1 MTAAGRRQFMLVDPC
16 LMAAGSHPLHYA
28 AEVLAAARR
37 AGCDCRLLGNRACAA
52 GLRAADC
59 PVRPT
64 FTNSGYSKYTIAG
77 GLDRLDGRGRSG
89 WLPRPLWESRHGAR
103 RREER
108 IATFARDLAP
118 ALAELRSGDVVLL
131 ATASELEIAGL
142 ARAIAGARPAPGIG
156 WHALVHFPVYRG
168 FVADYDRQDSRL
180 QWARDL
186 LRAARALVPELQLH
200 ATTEELAAQHA
211 RLVGGPVGVLP
222 YPIQSALVG
231 AGGDHR
237 HRGGL
242 RVSCL
247 GDARPEK
254 GSQALPAIVS
264 AALADPL
271 LAGVRFAV
279 QTNLGFDVRS
289 RAAEHRAV
297 SRALATLTRQAAAG
311 GPVDLLPG
319 PLDAA
324 AYARALAATDI
335 MLLPYDQERYRV
347 RCSGIVLE
355 SLASGVVPIVTG
367 GGWMARQ
374 FAEPLRRHAAA
385 AAARA
390 EVLDERLIAGPR
402 LGGGRSLAIDMSAAA
417 PRAADAGRQEII
429 AVAIHWRPGAGSE
442 EPPVRVAVA
451 SSDRLPATMLA
462 ADGSGEAACAIF
474 PRAAPPRALC
484 RVEVG
489 GGSAAVEA
497 IVVRRLAAAGPVPAG
512 AVGAVIA
519 AADDAAAALS
529 EVVRHFPHYRE
540 SAMRHAAT
548 VRAAASGDA
557 VVRRLRP

>member
-1 MTAAGRRQFMLVDPC
+1 MTVAGGRRFMLVDPC
-16 LMAAGSHPLHYA
+16 LVSAGSHPLHYA

-37 AGCDCRLLGNRACAA
+37 AGCDCRLLVNRACPA
-52 GLRAADC
+52 GMRAADC

-64 FTNSGYSKYTIAG
+64 FTNSIYSKYTVAG
-77 GLDRLDGRGRSG
+77 GLDRLDCRGRSG
-89 WLPRPLWESRHGAR
+89 WLPRPPWEARHVAR

-108 IATFARDLAP
+108 IRAFAHDLAP
-118 ALAELRSGDVVLL
+118 ALAELRSGDVFLL

-142 ARAIAGARPAPGIG
+142 AQAIAAARPAPGIG

-168 FVADYDRQDSRL
+168 FTADFDRQDRRL
-180 QWARDL
+180 AWARDL
-186 LRAARALVPELQLH
+186 LRTARATVPELQLH

-211 RLVGGPVGVLP
+211 RLAGGPVGMLP
-222 YPIQSALVG
+222 YPIQSAPVD
-231 AGGDHR
+231 ADGDR
-237 HRGGL
+237 RRGDGL

-254 GSQALPAIVS
+254 GSQALPAIVA

-279 QTNLGFDVRS
+279 QSNPGFDVRS

-297 SRALATLTRQAAAG
+297 SRALATLARQAAAG

-319 PLDAA
+319 PLDGAG
-324 AYARALAATDI
+324 YARALAETDV

-385 AAARA
+385 IAARA
-390 EVLDERLIAGPR
+390 EVLDERRIDGPR
-402 LGGGRSLAIDMSAAA
+402 LGAGLSLAIDMPGAAQ
-417 PRAADAGRQEII
+417 RATAAGRQGII
-429 AVAIHWRPGAGSE
+429 TVAIRWRSDSGPG
-442 EPPVRVAVA
+442 EPPVRVSLA
-451 SSDRLPATMLA
+451 SPDRLPATMLA
-462 ADGSGEAACAIF
+462 ADGSGEPGCAIF
-474 PRAAPPRALC
+474 PLADPAWAAC
-484 RVEVG
+484 RVEVA
-489 GGSAAVEA
+489 GGSAAVER
-497 IVVRRLAAAGPVPAG
+497 IVVRRLDAAAPVPAG

-519 AADDAAAALS
+519 AADDAAAALR
-529 EVVRHFPHYRE
+529 EIVRHFPHYRE
-540 SAMRHAAT
+540 TGLRHAAT
-548 VRAAASGDA
+548 VREAASGDA
-557 VVRRLRP
+557 VVRRLLP